1 MTAQRAAPAA
11 AQQVTPLSRLQRTT
25 RQLLRPVRWWA
36 ALTPPERVLY
46 RAVALLAIG
55 FALIWLP
62 LGFIAPGLI
71 FAVVFFLSA
80 IRRTT

>member
-1 MTAQRAAPAA
+1 MTAQRAAPATM
-11 AQQVTPLSRLQRTT
+11 QQVTPLNRAQRAT
-25 RQLLRPVRWWA
+25 RQLRRPIQWWA

-55 FALIWLP
+55 FALVWVP